1 MTYYQDY
8 CKASAECNE
17 ALDKLRQALHELLI
31 SAAHTLRIDKLLD
44 FLSRL
49 MA

>member
-17 ALDKLRQALHELLI
+17 ALANLRQALHALLMTT
-31 SAAHTLRIDKLLD
+31 AHKLRLDKLLD
-44 FLSRL
+44 MLARVL
-49 MA
+49 A